1 MKVGDSVKFSLDH
14 WDRNEWDAAML
25 HACNAVDGIG
35 KKRYLK
41 LGVAAR
47 FKRTMRDSLD
57 IFGAMAMPGINLDE
71 TRFPVPVKSDQADK
85 RPDIADIV
93 YGIHRCTQGH
103 GDDLPDGYELMP
115 YAEPIARTRMHHGKI
130 RLSAAT
136 VLGLLAV
143 AVFAPENSGQ
153 IIPDGY
159 QLRLHQHTFLISD
172 WWGRQDDFREIIGLI
187 RSQSPSVTINFA
199 HWWDDWTPPVR

>member
-14 WDRNEWDAAML
+14 WEKNECDAAML
-25 HACNAVDGIG
+25 HACNAVDATG
-35 KKRYLK
+35 KKRYPK

-47 FKRTMRDSLD
+47 FKRTIRDSLD
-57 IFGAMAMPGINLDE
+57 IFGAMAMPGLNLDE
-71 TRFPVPVKSDQADK
+71 TRFPVSVKSDMPDK

-93 YGIHRCTQGH
+93 YGIHRCAHGH

-115 YAEPIARTRMHHGKI
+115 YAQPVSTTRMHGGKI

-143 AVFAPENSGQ
+143 AVFAPENASQ
-153 IIPDGY
+153 AIPDGY
-159 QLRLHQHTFLISD
+159 RLTLHQHTFFISA
-172 WWGRQDDFREIIGLI
+172 WWGRQNDFREIIGPI

-199 HWWDDWTPPVR
+199 HWWDDWKPL